1 MARRRRREE
10 EEDEEEEEDDVRGDD
25 DADEDDEDDGDVTE
39 DGDSDSGGGK
49 RSRLSPVTAGAVRA
63 MLGGAP
69 ADLETAIR
77 ESAGFDAGQ
86 EMEDD
91 EYDVFG
97 EDDDE
102 DSD

>member
-1 MARRRRREE
+1 MTV
-10 EEDEEEEEDDVRGDD
+10 D
-25 DADEDDEDDGDVTE
+25 
-39 DGDSDSGGGK
+39 
-49 RSRLSPVTAGAVRA
+49 AVRA
-63 MLGGAP
+63 VLSGVP

-102 DSD
+102 ESD

>member
-1 MARRRRREE
+1 
-10 EEDEEEEEDDVRGDD
+10 
-25 DADEDDEDDGDVTE
+25 
-39 DGDSDSGGGK
+39 
-49 RSRLSPVTAGAVRA
+49 

>member
-1 MARRRRREE
+1 M
-10 EEDEEEEEDDVRGDD
+10 
-25 DADEDDEDDGDVTE
+25 
-39 DGDSDSGGGK
+39 
-49 RSRLSPVTAGAVRA
+49 SPVTVDAVRA
-63 MLGGAP
+63 VLSGAP

-86 EMEDD
+86 EMDDD

-102 DSD
+102 ESD